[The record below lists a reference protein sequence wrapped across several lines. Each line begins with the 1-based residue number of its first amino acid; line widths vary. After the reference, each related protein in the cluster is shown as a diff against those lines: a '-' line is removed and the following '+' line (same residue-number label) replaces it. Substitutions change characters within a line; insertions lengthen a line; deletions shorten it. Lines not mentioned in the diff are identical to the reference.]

1 MQLSSHPS
9 AVHQS
14 RELNLK
20 QSRVP
25 STNHSEMIWND
36 LLPEISLQFQAVFF
50 LGKFFV
56 SSGSPSKTN
65 QLVPPKLMDWNISQ
79 PCCFILM
86 YALIL
91 ALILSLVLDLTKNN
105 RANFTNPIF
114 LVPTL
119 WCLKQEETRLNTM
132 EIYHSGISYGAF
144 SVTRDLETV
153 HFICFHCSLYAAC
166 LTRPMT
172 SGPPW
177 ISTTPQWSHHSWL
190 ENPLGNVQ

>member
-20 QSRVP
+20 NQGYHRQMIRKWY
-25 STNHSEMIWND
+25 EMISFPKFHCNFK
-36 LLPEISLQFQAVFF
+36 LCFF

-91 ALILSLVLDLTKNN
+91 ALILSLVLDLKKKTG
-105 RANFTNPIF
+105 ANFTNPIF
-114 LVPTL
+114 SVPTL
-119 WCLKQEETRLNTM
+119 WCLKQEETRLNNM
-132 EIYHSGISYGAF
+132 EIYHSGISYSSF
-144 SVTRDLETV
+144 LCDYRPWDSPLHLVSLLS
-153 HFICFHCSLYAAC
+153 ICSL
-166 LTRPMT
+166 
-172 SGPPW
+172 
-177 ISTTPQWSHHSWL
+177 SH
-190 ENPLGNVQ
+190 